1 MDTQS
6 VPAPPASLPILRF
19 KRVLLKISGEALMGE
34 EKFGIDMNACH
45 ALAEEVA
52 EGMALGAEI
61 CLVIGGGNIFRGV
74 RGAKIGI
81 ERGTADSMGML
92 ATIMNA
98 LAMQSALE
106 SLSIETRVQ
115 SAIRMEAVCEPFI
128 SRRARRHMDKG
139 RVVIFAAGTGNP
151 YFSTDTG
158 AALRAAQMG
167 CDAMF
172 KGTQVTGVFTDDPR
186 LNPSATRFDR
196 ITYMDMLR
204 QDLKVMDATAISL
217 MREAN
222 IPVVVFRIRE
232 RGALKAVLQGQGD
245 FTVITNEAKS

>member
-1 MDTQS
+1 MTEQDLL
-6 VPAPPASLPILRF
+6 PKPPSTLRF
-19 KRVLLKISGEALMGE
+19 KRVLLKISGEALMGGSDY
-34 EKFGIDMNACH
+34 GIDMLACRR
-45 ALAEEVA
+45 LAEEVA
-52 EGMALGAEI
+52 EGLQLGAEI

-74 RGAKIGI
+74 RGAKTGI
-81 ERGTADSMGML
+81 DRGTADSMGML
-92 ATIMNA
+92 ATVMNA

-106 SLSIETRVQ
+106 SIDIPTRVQ

-128 SRRARRHMDKG
+128 SRRAKRHMDKG

-151 YFSTDTG
+151 YFTTDTG

-172 KGTQVTGVFTDDPR
+172 KGTQVQGVYTADPR
-186 LNPSATRFDR
+186 LNPDATRFEH

-204 QDLKVMDATAISL
+204 QDLKIMDATAISL

-222 IPVVVFRIRE
+222 MPVVVFRIHE
-232 RGALKAVLQGQGD
+232 RGALKAVLQGQGA
-245 FTVITNEAKS
+245 FTVITNEAHVK